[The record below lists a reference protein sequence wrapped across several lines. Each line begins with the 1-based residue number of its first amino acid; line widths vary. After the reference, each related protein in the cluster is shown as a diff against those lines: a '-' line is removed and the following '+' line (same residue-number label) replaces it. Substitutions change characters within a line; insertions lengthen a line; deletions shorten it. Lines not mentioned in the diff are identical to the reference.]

1 MSSIKEINSAMLN
14 PNNSKSRSILRAAQD
29 KGYITE
35 GNKWNITGLKALF
48 DLNNRNAQSQQDHAA
63 EQERKEKENA
73 ALEYIQSLINR

>member
-35 GNKWNITGLKALF
+35 GNKWNIKGLKALF
-48 DLNNRNAQSQQDHAA
+48 DLSKNAQSQQDHAA

-73 ALEYIQSLINR
+73 ALEYIQSLISR